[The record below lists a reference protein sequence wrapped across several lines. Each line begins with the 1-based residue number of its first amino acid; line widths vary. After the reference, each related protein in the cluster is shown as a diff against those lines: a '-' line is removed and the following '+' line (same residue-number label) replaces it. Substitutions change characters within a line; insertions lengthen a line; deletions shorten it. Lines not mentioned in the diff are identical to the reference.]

1 MTLKQ
6 QLTEDMKTAMKARD
20 MMTLDAIRFLQA
32 EVRNI
37 EIDHGEQDDAGI
49 QKIVARQ
56 IKQMRD
62 SITEYE
68 KGGRADLVEAEQ
80 AKIKVIE
87 KYVPQ
92 QMSDTELKAIIEKVV
107 AENPGAQMGQVIGQV
122 MKQTAGQADGGRVSA
137 MVRDAL

>member
-62 SITEYE
+62 SIIEYE